1 MPNPKMPN
9 LVQSQEP
16 AKKTSMEGAITTNC
30 ESSQASTPSSM
41 KKKTTIFP
49 RKRVLPMPKRK
60 GRVAVAPAH
69 AEVTISDEELLMVTK
84 MIEEEELAKTMKKIQ
99 EDEAAQGGG
108 RTTMVAEN
116 TMGVKPP
123 PPKQNGAM
131 PKLPTPVPSKRIM
144 AVKPAAKELA
154 QTLKKKNHQDDEVA
168 QGGGRAAMVAEN
180 TMDVKP
186 PPPRKTG
193 ARPKLPTTAP
203 SQKIMAA
210 KPANQQVGNDSS
222 DEDILKAVLELEH
235 LRLREAGA
243 GGAVHGEH
251 PQGDHHEANGQDEGV
266 DGVLE
271 VPDQTLSPRVLKS
284 IPGRI
289 QRCKEG
295 EEGQE
300 AHGQDHLPAGGGQ
313 HHGDDQEEGVDH
325 DQEVERGVPDGP
337 TSPPSPRM
345 TPDKA
350 RPRVICTPL
359 WKRKSQ
365 QRRSSSFQSK
375 KNIKKTGSMLRSPT
389 SSPTTPATAASIVST
404 TSQQKQSSTCPMP
417 RMDTNIHPPL
427 YAQPQ
432 SASTSRRTI
441 EQAGNQANQRQDICA
456 WR

>member
-1 MPNPKMPN
+1 
-9 LVQSQEP
+9 
-16 AKKTSMEGAITTNC
+16 
-30 ESSQASTPSSM
+30 
-41 KKKTTIFP
+41 
-49 RKRVLPMPKRK
+49 
-60 GRVAVAPAH
+60 
-69 AEVTISDEELLMVTK
+69 
-84 MIEEEELAKTMKKIQ
+84 
-99 EDEAAQGGG
+99 
-108 RTTMVAEN
+108 
-116 TMGVKPP
+116 
-123 PPKQNGAM
+123 
-131 PKLPTPVPSKRIM
+131 
-144 AVKPAAKELA
+144 
-154 QTLKKKNHQDDEVA
+154 
-168 QGGGRAAMVAEN
+168 
-180 TMDVKP
+180 
-186 PPPRKTG
+186 
-193 ARPKLPTTAP
+193 
-203 SQKIMAA
+203 MAA

-222 DEDILKAVLELEH
+222 DEDIVKAVLELEH

-271 VPDQTLSPRVLKS
+271 VPYQTLSPRVLKS

-313 HHGDDQEEGVDH
+313 HHGDDQEEGADH
-325 DQEVERGVPDGP
+325 DQEVERGVPGSP
-337 TSPPSPRM
+337 TSPPLPRM
-345 TPDKA
+345 TPGKT
-350 RPRVICTPL
+350 RSRVTITCTPL

-375 KNIKKTGSMLRSPT
+375 KNIKTGFMLRSPT